1 MSMQLSVY
9 VGPYMVVERSDQTR
23 MLVEEFERVV
33 CDGRMEAADGEDN
46 LYLIPNTQLPYVNR
60 QTSFGRDFPYSV
72 GEIHESNIVLEV
84 AAFREITREFRQKLQ
99 GLQIAWDFK
108 WGVVCCYS

>member
-9 VGPYMVVERSDQTR
+9 VGPYIVVQRSYMARQI
-23 MLVEEFERVV
+23 VEEFERVV
-33 CDGRMEAADGEDN
+33 CDGRMEAADDEDK
-46 LYLIPNTQLPYVNR
+46 LYLIPNTKLPCVER

-72 GEIHESNIVLEV
+72 GEIETSDIVLEV